1 MRRKIASLIFTL
13 SALIQNPVL
22 VTGRDEF
29 LQISP
34 IAPVVRIGEAVEL
47 RCVAL
52 CPSGNPEWK
61 QTIDSTPGKVT
72 SSASNSVLRID
83 KVLETYENTY
93 KCVVR
98 CDGRYFQK
106 RVFLS
111 VYSFPHNPLVKLQSL
126 NPVSG
131 QTVTLEC
138 LGRDLYPCYKISV
151 LWYLNLELLKCEKQ
165 TPIWNHPL
173 CNVASQ
179 LNYTTNSRN
188 RDLTFTCEIQL
199 GLNSEGLRSRNSS
212 LEMHL
217 DIRLYNIQIEPTHTV
232 QQAGNSLSISCS
244 GGGDPV
250 PEITWRKPDSGSR
263 TPPHWN
269 ITRRTGHSTLYINE
283 LEPQDG
289 GVYICEVSNGKS
301 STERQSSVDVWYG
314 PRDVF
319 IDGGG
324 NARENEALALT
335 CRGHANPE
343 PNITWARTT
352 HSQQQRW
359 NISNSRGR
367 SELRID
373 SLRPED
379 QGIYECLVENKL
391 GDVRLKAQVDVEYG
405 PRDVFIDGGGNARE
419 NEALALTCRGHAN
432 PESNIT
438 WARTTHSQQ
447 QRWNISNSRG
457 RSELRIDS
465 LRPEDQ
471 GIYECLVENKL
482 GDVRLKAQ
490 VNVFVTVKPEQ
501 KAIVLGL
508 SVPLAS
514 LSGFGFMIYLIRKIL
529 LKELMKRKPLRP
541 EGSTSKG
548 PVSHSQVLAE
558 MALRTPDNGAGSG
571 DHREVL
577 QTTQVNW

>member
-111 VYSFPHNPLVKLQSL
+111 VYF
-126 NPVSG
+126 
-131 QTVTLEC
+131 
-138 LGRDLYPCYKISV
+138 
-151 LWYLNLELLKCEKQ
+151 
-165 TPIWNHPL
+165 
-173 CNVASQ
+173 
-179 LNYTTNSRN
+179 
-188 RDLTFTCEIQL
+188 
-199 GLNSEGLRSRNSS
+199 
-212 LEMHL
+212 
-217 DIRLYNIQIEPTHTV
+217 RLYNIQIEPTHTV

>member
-1 MRRKIASLIFTL
+1 MRRKFASLICTL

-22 VTGRDEF
+22 VTGRGEF
-29 LQISP
+29 LRISP

-52 CPSGNPEWK
+52 CGDPKWE
-61 QTIDSTPGKVT
+61 QTMDSTPGKVT

-83 KVLETYENTY
+83 KVLETYENYY
-93 KCVVR
+93 KCAVI
-98 CDGRYFQK
+98 CDGIYYQEV
-106 RVFLS
+106 VFLS
-111 VYSFPHNPLVKLQSL
+111 VYSFPQNPLVKLQSL
-126 NPVSG
+126 NPESG

-138 LGRDLYPCYKISV
+138 SGRDLYPCYEISV

-165 TPIWNHPL
+165 TPIWYHPT

-188 RDLTFTCEIQL
+188 RDLTFTCEIRL
-199 GLNSEGLRSRNSS
+199 GLTSKGSRSRNNS

-217 DIRLYNIQIEPTHTV
+217 DIGLYNIQIEPTHTV
-232 QQAGNSLSISCS
+232 QQAGNPLSISCS

-263 TPPHWN
+263 TPPYWN
-269 ITRRTGHSTLYINE
+269 ITRGTGHSTLYINE

-289 GVYICEVSNGKS
+289 GVYICEVSNGRN

-314 PRDVF
+314 PRNVS

-324 NARENEALALT
+324 SARESEALALT

-343 PNITWARTT
+343 PNITWARAN
-352 HSQQQRW
+352 HGERRRW
-359 NISNSRGR
+359 EISNSRGR

-373 SLRPED
+373 ALGPED

-391 GDVRLKAQVDVEYG
+391 GDVRLKAQVDVE
-405 PRDVFIDGGGNARE
+405 
-419 NEALALTCRGHAN
+419 
-432 PESNIT
+432 S
-438 WARTTHSQQ
+438 
-447 QRWNISNSRG
+447 
-457 RSELRIDS
+457 
-465 LRPEDQ
+465 
-471 GIYECLVENKL
+471 
-482 GDVRLKAQ
+482 
-490 VNVFVTVKPEQ
+490 TVKPEQ

-514 LSGFGFMIYLIRKIL
+514 LSGFGFLIYLIRKIL
-529 LKELMKRKPLRP
+529 LKELMKRKLLRP

-548 PVSHSQVLAE
+548 PV
-558 MALRTPDNGAGSG
+558 
-571 DHREVL
+571 
-577 QTTQVNW
+577 TQSSPC

>member
-1 MRRKIASLIFTL
+1 MRRKFASLICTL

-22 VTGRDEF
+22 VTGRGEF
-29 LQISP
+29 LRISP

-52 CPSGNPEWK
+52 CGDPKWE
-61 QTIDSTPGKVT
+61 QTMDSTPGKVT

-83 KVLETYENTY
+83 KVLETYENYY
-93 KCVVR
+93 KCAVI
-98 CDGRYFQK
+98 CDGIYYQEV
-106 RVFLS
+106 VFLS
-111 VYSFPHNPLVKLQSL
+111 VYSFPQNPLVKLQSL
-126 NPVSG
+126 NPESG

-138 LGRDLYPCYKISV
+138 SGRDLYPCYEISV

-165 TPIWNHPL
+165 TPIWYHPT

-188 RDLTFTCEIQL
+188 RDLTFTCEIRL
-199 GLNSEGLRSRNSS
+199 GLTSKGSRSRNNS

-217 DIRLYNIQIEPTHTV
+217 DN
-232 QQAGNSLSISCS
+232 
-244 GGGDPV
+244 
-250 PEITWRKPDSGSR
+250 
-263 TPPHWN
+263 
-269 ITRRTGHSTLYINE
+269 
-283 LEPQDG
+283 
-289 GVYICEVSNGKS
+289 
-301 STERQSSVDVWYG
+301 G
-314 PRDVF
+314 PRNVS

-324 NARENEALALT
+324 SARESEALALT

-343 PNITWARTT
+343 PNITWARAN
-352 HSQQQRW
+352 HGERRRW
-359 NISNSRGR
+359 EISNSRGR

-373 SLRPED
+373 ALGPED

-405 PRDVFIDGGGNARE
+405 PRNVSIEGGGSARE
-419 NEALALTCRGHAN
+419 SEALVLTCRGHAN
-432 PESNIT
+432 PEPNIT
-438 WARTTHSQQ
+438 WARTNHGERR
-447 QRWNISNSRG
+447 RWKISNSRG
-457 RSELRIDS
+457 RSELRIDA

-482 GDVRLKAQ
+482 GIVRLKAQ
-490 VNVFVTVKPEQ
+490 VDVFATVKPEQ

-514 LSGFGFMIYLIRKIL
+514 LSGFGFLIYLIRKIL
-529 LKELMKRKPLRP
+529 LKELMKRKLLRP

-548 PVSHSQVLAE
+548 PV
-558 MALRTPDNGAGSG
+558 
-571 DHREVL
+571 
-577 QTTQVNW
+577 TQSSPC